1 MRTKLECG
9 AAYFTHPMSGMPSA
23 TAARLDR
30 IARAVRAHVPRA
42 AERDPPFHEA
52 AVALVLRAGAR
63 GAVELLFIHRAERE
77 DDPWSG
83 QIALP
88 GGRRDASDATLEDT
102 AVRET
107 FEETALDLRASADL
121 VGALDELRPRTP
133 VLPPVIVRPF
143 VALLSGGV
151 DIRVSGEVADHFW
164 ADLDAVFDPAAT
176 RETMVVARGFER
188 RVPAIHHEGRV
199 IWGMTERI
207 VRSFE
212 RVMLTGD
219 T

>member
-1 MRTKLECG
+1 MSTEHRTFELG
-9 AAYFTHPMSGMPSA
+9 
-23 TAARLDR
+23 R
-30 IARAVRAHVPRA
+30 IARAVRAYTPRP

-52 AVALVLRAGAR
+52 AVALVLRAGPR
-63 GAVELLFIHRAERE
+63 SGIELLFIHRAEHE

-88 GGRRDASDATLEDT
+88 GGRRDATDATLEDT

-107 FEETALDLRASADL
+107 LEETGLDLRSVAEL

-151 DIRVSGEVADHFW
+151 DIRMSGEVADHFW

-176 RETMVVARGFER
+176 RETTVVARGFER

-207 VRSFE
+207 LRSFE
-212 RVMLTGD
+212 RVMLSSD
-219 T
+219 A